1 VDASENNNVFVLNK
15 GNLMAA
21 LVKGDIIRSFYA
33 LSWLLERERLS
44 FA

>member
-1 VDASENNNVFVLNK
+1 VDASKNYNVFVLNK

-21 LVKGDIIRSFYA
+21 LVKGDIIRSFDT
-33 LSWLLERERLS
+33 LSRLLERERLS